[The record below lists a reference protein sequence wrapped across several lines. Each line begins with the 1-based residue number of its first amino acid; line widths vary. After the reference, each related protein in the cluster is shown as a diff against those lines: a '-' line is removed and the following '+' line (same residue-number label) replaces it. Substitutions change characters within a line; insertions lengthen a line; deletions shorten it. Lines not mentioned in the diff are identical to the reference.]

1 MLLMYLHCMS
11 RWQDD
16 VTPEEWEEW
25 QMIARQASHGRSRSS
40 VNSSQDLE
48 SAVMEKLLKT
58 AERPE
63 NIEAWIR
70 KATGTTFIDFWRTRS
85 KIKKIDIDALD
96 QDEDAQFA
104 RAVTETLMGPKTA
117 YLLQESIQE
126 ILSYLP
132 EKQQKMVL
140 MSAAG
145 FSNLEIADELG
156 YASSNAVSNQLRRI
170 RQEITERLEAARS

>member
-1 MLLMYLHCMS
+1 MYLRRMS
-11 RWQDD
+11 RWQDE
-16 VTPEEWEEW
+16 VAPEEWEEW

-58 AERPE
+58 TERPE

-85 KIKKIDIDALD
+85 KIKKMDIDALD
-96 QDEDAQFA
+96 QDEDTQFA
-104 RAVTETLMGPKTA
+104 RAITEKLMGPKTA
-117 YLLQESIQE
+117 YMLQETIQE

-156 YASSNAVSNQLRRI
+156 YASSNAVANQLRRI
-170 RQEITERLEAARS
+170 RQEINERLEAARS

>member
-1 MLLMYLHCMS
+1 MS

-25 QMIARQASHGRSRSS
+25 QMIARQASQGRNRSS

-48 SAVMEKLLKT
+48 SAVMEKLLKA

-70 KATGTTFIDFWRTRS
+70 KAAGTTFIDFWRTRS
-85 KIKKIDIDALD
+85 KIKKVDIDELN
-96 QDEDAQFA
+96 QDEDAEFA
-104 RAVTETLMGPKTA
+104 RAITETLMGPKTA

-126 ILSYLP
+126 MLSHLP
-132 EKQQKMVL
+132 EKQQRMVL

-145 FSNLEIADELG
+145 FSNSEIADELG
-156 YASSNAVSNQLRRI
+156 YASSNAVANQLRRI
-170 RQEITERLEAARS
+170 RQEIAERQEAARS